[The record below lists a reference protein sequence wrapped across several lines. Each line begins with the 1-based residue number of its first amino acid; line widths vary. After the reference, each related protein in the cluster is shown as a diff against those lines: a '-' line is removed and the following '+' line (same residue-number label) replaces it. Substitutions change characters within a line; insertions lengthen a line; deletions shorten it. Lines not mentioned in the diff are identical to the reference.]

1 MKRKSYDLAFKQR
14 AIKLSENLGS
24 TQQAAKELGI
34 RSDLLS
40 KWRRAAHQHPE
51 SPFPGK
57 GNERL
62 SEDQRKIRELEKEL
76 RESKIDL
83 ELLKKAVAFFS
94 RADR

>member
-1 MKRKSYDLAFKQR
+1 MKRKSYDPSFKQR

-24 TQQAAKELGI
+24 IHQASKELGI

-40 KWRRAAHQHPE
+40 KWRRASQQHAE
-51 SPFPGK
+51 VPFPGK

-62 SEDQRKIRELEKEL
+62 SEEQRKIRDLEKEL
-76 RESKIDL
+76 REAQLDL
-83 ELLKKAVAFFS
+83 ELLKKAVAFFA